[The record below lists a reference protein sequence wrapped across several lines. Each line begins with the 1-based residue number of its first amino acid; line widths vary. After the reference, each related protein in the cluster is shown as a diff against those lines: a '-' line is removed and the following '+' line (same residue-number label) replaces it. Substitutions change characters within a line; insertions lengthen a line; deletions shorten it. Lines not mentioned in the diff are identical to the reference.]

1 MADGFHGFG
10 ERALFFYEGL
20 TADNSRTYWQRHKDV
35 YERDV
40 LGPLRALGD
49 ELADEFGEPKIFRPH
64 RDVRFS
70 ADKRPYKENASMVV
84 QDGAALYVGLS
95 VEGLF
100 VAAGYYQPSREQL
113 ERFRALQDDDSVTPE
128 LDALLT
134 RLAAR
139 GYPLSEGDPVRTAP
153 RGYRQDHPPDRPA
166 PPTQPHRRRT
176 ARARAV
182 AAHPG
187 VPRPRPRRLAHVPR
201 LERLARSARRRSD
214 RVTGDVVLRARCF
227 SLCGPCRRSDTA
239 RHRCRGRAHLSGAD
253 G

>member
-49 ELADEFGEPKIFRPH
+49 ELADEFGETKIFRPH

-70 ADKRPYKENASMVV
+70 ADKRPYKENAGMVV

-100 VAAGYYQPSREQL
+100 VAAGYYQPSKDQL
-113 ERFRALQDDDSVTPE
+113 DRFRRLQDDPAVRAD
-128 LDALLT
+128 LDRLLD

-139 GYPLSEGDPVRTAP
+139 GYPLGEGDPLRTAP
-153 RGYRQDHPPDRPA
+153 RGWSRDHPRIDM
-166 PPTQPHRRRT
+166 
-176 ARARAV
+176 
-182 AAHPG
+182 
-187 VPRPRPRRLAHVPR
+187 L
-201 LERLARSARRRSD
+201 RRRSLTVGAQHEPAPWLHTRECLD
-214 RVTGDVVLRARCF
+214 IVREGWRVGREWNAWL
-227 SLCGPCRRSDTA
+227 DT
-239 RHRCRGRAHLSGAD
+239 RVGATRVP
-253 G
+253 

>member
-40 LGPLRALGD
+40 VGPLRALGD

-70 ADKRPYKENASMVV
+70 ADKRPYKENAGMVV

-100 VAAGYYQPSREQL
+100 VAAGYYQPSRDQL

-128 LDALLT
+128 LDALLA

-139 GYPLSEGDPVRTAP
+139 GYPLGEGDPIRTAP
-153 RGYRQDHPPDRPA
+153 RGWSRDHPRID
-166 PPTQPHRRRT
+166 
-176 ARARAV
+176 
-182 AAHPG
+182 
-187 VPRPRPRRLAHVPR
+187 L
-201 LERLARSARRRSD
+201 LRRRSLTVGALHEPGLWLHTRESLD
-214 RVTGDVVLRARCF
+214 RVRDGWRA
-227 SLCGPCRRSDTA
+227 CRDWNTWLAQRV
-239 RHRCRGRAHLSGAD
+239 G
-253 G
+253 